1 MQREIIILELKL
13 SISFLERDEHF
24 LLSST
29 LRKHTQ
35 TENREDGS
43 ESLLKQVRYTAR
55 LNFSSEKRVFS

>member
-29 LRKHTQ
+29 LRKRTQ
-35 TENREDGS
+35 TENREDDS